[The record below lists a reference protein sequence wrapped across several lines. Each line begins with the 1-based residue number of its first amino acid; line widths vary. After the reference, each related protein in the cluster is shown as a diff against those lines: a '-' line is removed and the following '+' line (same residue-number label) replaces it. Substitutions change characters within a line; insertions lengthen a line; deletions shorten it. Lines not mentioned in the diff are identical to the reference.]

1 MNAYDMLNQLQQ
13 VVANLL
19 LKLYV
24 AVLTLNIQV
33 AEIMSSVLQ

>member
-24 AVLTLNIQV
+24 AVFTLNIQV